1 MSYGATDAAPSATQ
15 IQENGPLPQVP
26 PTTDNDRD
34 VEDDAQISRGSRV
47 RQSLRSFYDRNFG
60 LFLVFLAQ
68 TCGSVMNT
76 AAKLLAND
84 PTIKFHALQIIF
96 IRMLCTTILGSLYMW
111 YNKVPDF
118 PLGQKGIRN
127 LLVLRGTAGFIGIF
141 GLYYSLSW
149 LDFADATVI
158 TFIIPTMTAFVCFV
172 WLREPF
178 TVKEALA
185 GFIAFTGVLFVAR
198 PPWLF
203 SDHPVEPLHSG
214 PEPRVLTSLIL
225 DVSMKQAPV
234 LPVSPQQ
241 RTLAILLA
249 ILGTFGAST
258 AYATIRVIGKR
269 SHSLVSV
276 NYFASIATIGSTV
289 IILVHPSLHFVMPQN
304 SSQWCLIAV
313 IGLTGFLL
321 QFLLTEGLQR
331 EKGGRATNLT
341 YLQLVFA
348 LIVERL
354 IWGTTPP
361 FESLVGAVLI
371 IGAAVWVSLQK
382 TSVIVEQRKTEV
394 VDEES
399 SLLRNDDQ
407 SVGDQR

>member
-1 MSYGATDAAPSATQ
+1 
-15 IQENGPLPQVP
+15 
-26 PTTDNDRD
+26 
-34 VEDDAQISRGSRV
+34 
-47 RQSLRSFYDRNFG
+47 
-60 LFLVFLAQ
+60 
-68 TCGSVMNT
+68 
-76 AAKLLAND
+76 
-84 PTIKFHALQIIF
+84 
-96 IRMLCTTILGSLYMW
+96 
-111 YNKVPDF
+111 
-118 PLGQKGIRN
+118 
-127 LLVLRGTAGFIGIF
+127 
-141 GLYYSLSW
+141 
-149 LDFADATVI
+149 
-158 TFIIPTMTAFVCFV
+158 MTAFVCFI

-178 TVKEALA
+178 TIKEALA

-203 SDHPVEPLHSG
+203 PKLTVEPISNEPEAHVLHY
-214 PEPRVLTSLIL
+214 LIS
-225 DVSMKQAPV
+225 DVAMTQAPV

-276 NYFASIATIGSTV
+276 NYFAAIATIGSTV
-289 IILVHPSLHFVMPQN
+289 IILVHPDLHFVMPQN
-304 SSQWCLIAV
+304 SMQWSLIAV

-348 LIVERL
+348 LIVEKV

-382 TSVIVEQRKTEV
+382 NTTLAEQKKREVI
-394 VDEES
+394 DEES
-399 SLLRNDDQ
+399 SLLRNGDQ
-407 SVGDQR
+407 VVGDQR